1 MRKTELRITKAKVR
15 RGKAIERY
23 WCVIVPKL
31 GGGRTR
37 RFFKYTKETEEE
49 VKAEAET
56 FLNLS
61 KVQQQNFGTAALT
74 LSPAQRGEYMEA
86 VEALKPYGITLR
98 DGLALLLPQLKAR
111 NRSCTVKDLTAEIL
125 RVKKADGASARYLG
139 DLDSR
144 LGHFT
149 ESFEERK
156 VATISNVEVDGWLR
170 ALRVSATTRNNYRR
184 VLIVAF
190 NFAEKNGY
198 CVSNP
203 AEKCEKAK
211 EIGKPPGILT
221 PTQLARLL
229 ENSPDEL
236 VPFVAIGAFAGLRTA
251 ELERLDWSEVD
262 LQTPSTE
269 KPGKGKSAVKKEF
282 GFITVSAS
290 KAKSAR
296 RRFVKIHE
304 NLAAWLQD
312 HAKTEGPIAPVN
324 LRRIMDAAC
333 RKVGFGTP
341 GTETDDE
348 KKAGVNLINWPANAL
363 RHSYA
368 SYHLAHFKDAAAL
381 ALEMGHTDSNLV
393 FQHYRELVKPK
404 EGDRYWNI
412 KPAVAENVL
421 AMIA

>member
-1 MRKTELRITKAKVR
+1 
-15 RGKAIERY
+15 
-23 WCVIVPKL
+23 
-31 GGGRTR
+31 
-37 RFFKYTKETEEE
+37 
-49 VKAEAET
+49 
-56 FLNLS
+56 
-61 KVQQQNFGTAALT
+61 
-74 LSPAQRGEYMEA
+74 MEA
-86 VEALKPYGITLR
+86 VEALKPYGMTLR
-98 DGLALLLPQLKAR
+98 EGLALILPQLKAR
-111 NRSCTVKDLTAEIL
+111 NRSCTVKELTAEIL
-125 RVKKADGASARYLG
+125 RVKRADGASARYIG

-149 ESFEERK
+149 ESFDERT
-156 VATISNVEVDGWLR
+156 VASVSNVEVDGWLR
-170 ALRVSATTRNNYRR
+170 SLPVSATTRNNYRR

-221 PTQLARLL
+221 PTQLALLL

-236 VPFVAIGAFAGLRTA
+236 VPFVAIGAFTGLRTA
-251 ELERLDWSEVD
+251 ELERLDWSEID
-262 LQTPSTE
+262 LQTPSAE
-269 KPGKGKSAVKKEF
+269 KAAQGNAALKKEY

-304 NLAAWLQD
+304 NLAEWLQPL
-312 HAKTEGPIAPVN
+312 AKAQGRVAPVN

-333 RKVGFGTP
+333 RAVGFGTP

-348 KKAGVNLINWPANAL
+348 KEAGVKLTKWPANAL

-404 EGDRYWNI
+404 DGETYWSI
-412 KPAVAENVL
+412 RPAAVENVV
-421 AMIA
+421 AMTA